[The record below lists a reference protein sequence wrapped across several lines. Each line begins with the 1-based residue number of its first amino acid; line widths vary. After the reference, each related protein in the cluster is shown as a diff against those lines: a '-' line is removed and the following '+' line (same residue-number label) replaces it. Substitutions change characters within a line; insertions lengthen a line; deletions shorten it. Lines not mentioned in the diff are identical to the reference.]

1 MGYSKAPGNPEEHRK
16 LALRHL
22 EVVRENGKLKA
33 EVERLNKENSG
44 LKAWL
49 ALYQRKAGHI
59 TITTDEREGL
69 PCPYPMEED

>member
-1 MGYSKAPGNPEEHRK
+1 MVERLREEH
-16 LALRHL
+16 
-22 EVVRENGKLKA
+22 KA